1 MAYDLVHY
9 HFNPVKIGQILRQYR
24 LERGMSIASASR
36 KSGLT
41 YDTIDNIERGRVQ
54 DVKFE
59 AVFKLC
65 CVYAIPIEVF
75 VQLAIKGDEIDFAH
89 LILLYDN
96 KDDEAIPVTEIES
109 IPSSVPDTAV
119 AVAEAVAATDTPA
132 EPVRKPAESPDHVA
146 YLHQHIDHLTRLL
159 ELAIPHK
166 EG

>member
-24 LERGMSIASASR
+24 LERGMSIASTSR

-159 ELAIPHK
+159 ELAITHK